1 MLDGPHTFNV
11 VYATGRFR
19 DANPLTM
26 AAFVA
31 ALDRAMAII
40 NGDPAAA
47 TQLYIAEEKSKL
59 PADLLESIIRA
70 EDTVFTIEPQATTKF
85 AAFMARTGSIKTAPQ
100 SWQDLFFPEL
110 HGQLRGRPGS

>member
-1 MLDGPHTFNV
+1 
-11 VYATGRFR
+11 
-19 DANPLTM
+19 M

-59 PADLLESIIRA
+59 PADFLEGIIHA
-70 EDTVFTIEPQATTKF
+70 EDTVFTIEPQASMKF
-85 AAFMARTGSIKTAPQ
+85 AAFMARTGSIKTGPQ
-100 SWQDLFFPEL
+100 S
-110 HGQLRGRPGS
+110 